1 MLSPN
6 QAPAPLPSEDVHT
19 SAVLGAIIDEA
30 PLKGFTLEWLINN
43 LPHRSFGAIMLL
55 LAIVAM
61 VPVVS
66 IAAGLLIAILAVQ
79 IVMGYKTPVFPQ
91 RLMKRPLP
99 TRYLLLDRSIATLGA
114 VGIELYPDFNVF
126 EVARPYARSLML
138 ERFAPERMARR
149 ARRDVVRYAQI
160 AREAPYQFHDFMEQ
174 IRDGQLEVGFVH
186 KGLDDFL
193 EHMQRIAN
201 RLVIALIVTGGLMGS
216 SLIGIFAK
224 GGPHILGVNV
234 ISIVG
239 FALSAVLGVW
249 LLASV
254 IRSGRL

>member
-6 QAPAPLPSEDVHT
+6 QAPALLPPEDVHT
-19 SAVLGAIIDEA
+19 STVLGAIIDEA

-99 TRYLLLDRSIATLGA
+99 TRYLL
-114 VGIELYPDFNVF
+114 P
-126 EVARPYARSLML
+126 
-138 ERFAPERMARR
+138 
-149 ARRDVVRYAQI
+149 
-160 AREAPYQFHDFMEQ
+160 
-174 IRDGQLEVGFVH
+174 
-186 KGLDDFL
+186 L
-193 EHMQRIAN
+193 EHYAIPLLT
-201 RLVIALIVTGGLMGS
+201 RLETAVRPRWPALVRASSRLTGVVILLLTFVLLTFPFPLSNIPPAAIIALIALAESERDGLLLS
-216 SLIGIFAK
+216 AALT
-224 GGPHILGVNV
+224 LGVV
-234 ISIVG
+234 LLVLV
-239 FALSAVLGVW
+239 FAAVLGLIDGAEW
-249 LLASV
+249 ILRFL
-254 IRSGRL
+254 

>member
-6 QAPAPLPSEDVHT
+6 QAPVPPPSEDVHT

-99 TRYLLLDRSIATLGA
+99 TRYLLSLEHYAIPLLTRLETAVRPRWPALVRASSRLTGVVILLLTFVLLTFPFPLSNIPPAAIIALIALAESERDGLLLYAALTLGA
-114 VGIELYPDFNVF
+114 VLLVLVF
-126 EVARPYARSLML
+126 A
-138 ERFAPERMARR
+138 
-149 ARRDVVRYAQI
+149 
-160 AREAPYQFHDFMEQ
+160 
-174 IRDGQLEVGFVH
+174 
-186 KGLDDFL
+186 
-193 EHMQRIAN
+193 
-201 RLVIALIVTGGLMGS
+201 
-216 SLIGIFAK
+216 
-224 GGPHILGVNV
+224 
-234 ISIVG
+234 
-239 FALSAVLGVW
+239 AVLGLIDGAEW
-249 LLASV
+249 ILRFL
-254 IRSGRL
+254 

>member
-6 QAPAPLPSEDVHT
+6 QAPAPLPTEDVHT
-19 SAVLGAIIDEA
+19 STVLGAIIDEA

-99 TRYLLLDRSIATLGA
+99 TRYLLPLEHYAIPLLTRLETAVRPRWPALVRASSRLTGVVILLLTFVLLTFPFPLSNIPPAAIIALIALAESERDGLLLSAALTLGA
-114 VGIELYPDFNVF
+114 VLLVLVF
-126 EVARPYARSLML
+126 A
-138 ERFAPERMARR
+138 
-149 ARRDVVRYAQI
+149 
-160 AREAPYQFHDFMEQ
+160 
-174 IRDGQLEVGFVH
+174 
-186 KGLDDFL
+186 
-193 EHMQRIAN
+193 
-201 RLVIALIVTGGLMGS
+201 
-216 SLIGIFAK
+216 
-224 GGPHILGVNV
+224 
-234 ISIVG
+234 
-239 FALSAVLGVW
+239 AVLGLIDGAEW
-249 LLASV
+249 ILRFL
-254 IRSGRL
+254 

>member
-99 TRYLLLDRSIATLGA
+99 THYLL
-114 VGIELYPDFNVF
+114 P
-126 EVARPYARSLML
+126 
-138 ERFAPERMARR
+138 
-149 ARRDVVRYAQI
+149 
-160 AREAPYQFHDFMEQ
+160 
-174 IRDGQLEVGFVH
+174 
-186 KGLDDFL
+186 L
-193 EHMQRIAN
+193 EHYAIPLLT
-201 RLVIALIVTGGLMGS
+201 RLETAVRPRWPALVSASSRLTGVVILLLTFVLLTFPFPLSNIPPAAIIALIALAESERDGLLLS
-216 SLIGIFAK
+216 AALT
-224 GGPHILGVNV
+224 LGVV
-234 ISIVG
+234 LLVLV
-239 FALSAVLGVW
+239 FAAVLGLIDGAEW
-249 LLASV
+249 ILRFL
-254 IRSGRL
+254 

>member
-19 SAVLGAIIDEA
+19 SAVLGAVIDEA

-99 TRYLLLDRSIATLGA
+99 TRYLLPLEHYAIPLLTRLETAVRPRWPALVRASSRLTGVVILLLTFVLLTFPFPLSNIPPAAIIALIALAESERDGLLLSAALTLGA
-114 VGIELYPDFNVF
+114 VLLVLVF
-126 EVARPYARSLML
+126 A
-138 ERFAPERMARR
+138 
-149 ARRDVVRYAQI
+149 
-160 AREAPYQFHDFMEQ
+160 
-174 IRDGQLEVGFVH
+174 
-186 KGLDDFL
+186 
-193 EHMQRIAN
+193 
-201 RLVIALIVTGGLMGS
+201 
-216 SLIGIFAK
+216 
-224 GGPHILGVNV
+224 
-234 ISIVG
+234 
-239 FALSAVLGVW
+239 AVLGLIDGAEW
-249 LLASV
+249 ILRFL
-254 IRSGRL
+254 

>member
-99 TRYLLLDRSIATLGA
+99 TRYLLPLEHYAIPLLTRLETAVRPRWPAFVRASSRLTGAVILLLTFVLLTFPFPLSNIPPAAIIALIALAESERDGLLLTAALTLGA
-114 VGIELYPDFNVF
+114 VLLVLVF
-126 EVARPYARSLML
+126 A
-138 ERFAPERMARR
+138 
-149 ARRDVVRYAQI
+149 
-160 AREAPYQFHDFMEQ
+160 
-174 IRDGQLEVGFVH
+174 
-186 KGLDDFL
+186 
-193 EHMQRIAN
+193 
-201 RLVIALIVTGGLMGS
+201 
-216 SLIGIFAK
+216 
-224 GGPHILGVNV
+224 
-234 ISIVG
+234 
-239 FALSAVLGVW
+239 AVLGLIDGAEW
-249 LLASV
+249 ILRFL
-254 IRSGRL
+254 

>member
-91 RLMKRPLP
+91 QLMKRPLP
-99 TRYLLLDRSIATLGA
+99 TRYLLPLEHYAIPLLTRLETAVRPRWPALVRAASRLTGVVILLLTFVLLTFPFPLSNIPPAAIIALIALAESERDGVLLTAALTLGA
-114 VGIELYPDFNVF
+114 VLLVLVF
-126 EVARPYARSLML
+126 A
-138 ERFAPERMARR
+138 
-149 ARRDVVRYAQI
+149 
-160 AREAPYQFHDFMEQ
+160 
-174 IRDGQLEVGFVH
+174 
-186 KGLDDFL
+186 
-193 EHMQRIAN
+193 
-201 RLVIALIVTGGLMGS
+201 
-216 SLIGIFAK
+216 
-224 GGPHILGVNV
+224 
-234 ISIVG
+234 
-239 FALSAVLGVW
+239 AVLGLIDGAEW
-249 LLASV
+249 ILRFL
-254 IRSGRL
+254 

>member
-30 PLKGFTLEWLINN
+30 PLKGFTLEWLINY

-99 TRYLLLDRSIATLGA
+99 TRYLLPLEHYAIPLLTRLETAVRPRWPALVRASSRLTGVVILLLTFVLLTFPFPLSNIPPAAVIALIALAESERDGLLLSAALTLGA
-114 VGIELYPDFNVF
+114 VLLVLVF
-126 EVARPYARSLML
+126 A
-138 ERFAPERMARR
+138 
-149 ARRDVVRYAQI
+149 
-160 AREAPYQFHDFMEQ
+160 
-174 IRDGQLEVGFVH
+174 
-186 KGLDDFL
+186 
-193 EHMQRIAN
+193 
-201 RLVIALIVTGGLMGS
+201 
-216 SLIGIFAK
+216 
-224 GGPHILGVNV
+224 
-234 ISIVG
+234 
-239 FALSAVLGVW
+239 AVLG
-249 LLASV
+249 LIDGAGSIL
-254 IRSGRL
+254 RFL

>member
-99 TRYLLLDRSIATLGA
+99 TRYLLPLEHYAIPLLTRLETAVRPRWPALVRASSRLTGVVILLLTFVLLTFPFPLSNIPPAAIIALIALAESERDGLLLSAALTLGA
-114 VGIELYPDFNVF
+114 VLLVLVF
-126 EVARPYARSLML
+126 A
-138 ERFAPERMARR
+138 
-149 ARRDVVRYAQI
+149 
-160 AREAPYQFHDFMEQ
+160 
-174 IRDGQLEVGFVH
+174 
-186 KGLDDFL
+186 
-193 EHMQRIAN
+193 
-201 RLVIALIVTGGLMGS
+201 
-216 SLIGIFAK
+216 
-224 GGPHILGVNV
+224 
-234 ISIVG
+234 
-239 FALSAVLGVW
+239 AVLGLIDGAEW
-249 LLASV
+249 ILQFL
-254 IRSGRL
+254 

>member
-99 TRYLLLDRSIATLGA
+99 TRYLLPLEHYAIPLLTRLETAVRPRWPALVRASSRLTGVVILLLTFVLLTFPFPLSNIPPAAIIALIALAESERDGLLLSAALTLGA
-114 VGIELYPDFNVF
+114 VLLVLVF
-126 EVARPYARSLML
+126 A
-138 ERFAPERMARR
+138 
-149 ARRDVVRYAQI
+149 
-160 AREAPYQFHDFMEQ
+160 
-174 IRDGQLEVGFVH
+174 
-186 KGLDDFL
+186 
-193 EHMQRIAN
+193 
-201 RLVIALIVTGGLMGS
+201 
-216 SLIGIFAK
+216 
-224 GGPHILGVNV
+224 
-234 ISIVG
+234 
-239 FALSAVLGVW
+239 AVLGLIDGAEW
-249 LLASV
+249 ILRFL
-254 IRSGRL
+254 

>member
-19 SAVLGAIIDEA
+19 SAVLGAVIDEA

-99 TRYLLLDRSIATLGA
+99 TRYLLPLEHYAIPLLTRLETAVRPRWPALVRASSRLTGVVILLLTFVLLTFPFPLSNIPPAAIIALIALAESERDGLLLTAALTLGA
-114 VGIELYPDFNVF
+114 VLLVLVF
-126 EVARPYARSLML
+126 A
-138 ERFAPERMARR
+138 
-149 ARRDVVRYAQI
+149 
-160 AREAPYQFHDFMEQ
+160 
-174 IRDGQLEVGFVH
+174 
-186 KGLDDFL
+186 
-193 EHMQRIAN
+193 
-201 RLVIALIVTGGLMGS
+201 
-216 SLIGIFAK
+216 
-224 GGPHILGVNV
+224 
-234 ISIVG
+234 
-239 FALSAVLGVW
+239 AVLGLIDGAEW
-249 LLASV
+249 ILRFL
-254 IRSGRL
+254 

>member
-99 TRYLLLDRSIATLGA
+99 TRYLLPLEHYAIPLLTRLETAVRPRWPALVRASSRLTGVVILLLTFVLLTFPFPLSNSPPAAIIALIALAESERDGLLLSAALTLGA
-114 VGIELYPDFNVF
+114 VLLVLVF
-126 EVARPYARSLML
+126 A
-138 ERFAPERMARR
+138 
-149 ARRDVVRYAQI
+149 
-160 AREAPYQFHDFMEQ
+160 
-174 IRDGQLEVGFVH
+174 
-186 KGLDDFL
+186 
-193 EHMQRIAN
+193 
-201 RLVIALIVTGGLMGS
+201 
-216 SLIGIFAK
+216 
-224 GGPHILGVNV
+224 
-234 ISIVG
+234 
-239 FALSAVLGVW
+239 AVLGLIDGAEW
-249 LLASV
+249 ILRFL
-254 IRSGRL
+254 

>member
-6 QAPAPLPSEDVHT
+6 QAPAPQPSEDVHT
-19 SAVLGAIIDEA
+19 SAVLGAVIDEA

-99 TRYLLLDRSIATLGA
+99 TRYLLPLEHYAIPLLTRLETAVRPRWPALVRASSRLTGVVILLLTFVLLTFPFPLSNIPPAAIIALIALAESERDGLLLSAALTLGA
-114 VGIELYPDFNVF
+114 VLLVLVF
-126 EVARPYARSLML
+126 A
-138 ERFAPERMARR
+138 
-149 ARRDVVRYAQI
+149 
-160 AREAPYQFHDFMEQ
+160 
-174 IRDGQLEVGFVH
+174 
-186 KGLDDFL
+186 
-193 EHMQRIAN
+193 
-201 RLVIALIVTGGLMGS
+201 
-216 SLIGIFAK
+216 
-224 GGPHILGVNV
+224 
-234 ISIVG
+234 
-239 FALSAVLGVW
+239 AVLGLIDGAEW
-249 LLASV
+249 ILRFL
-254 IRSGRL
+254 

>member
-6 QAPAPLPSEDVHT
+6 QAPAPLPAEDVHT
-19 SAVLGAIIDEA
+19 STVLGAIIDEA

-99 TRYLLLDRSIATLGA
+99 TRYLLPLEHYAIPLLTRLETAVRPRWPALVRASSRLTGVVILLLTFVLLTFPFPLSNIPPAAIIALIALAESERDGLLLSAALTLGA
-114 VGIELYPDFNVF
+114 VLLVLVF
-126 EVARPYARSLML
+126 A
-138 ERFAPERMARR
+138 
-149 ARRDVVRYAQI
+149 
-160 AREAPYQFHDFMEQ
+160 
-174 IRDGQLEVGFVH
+174 
-186 KGLDDFL
+186 
-193 EHMQRIAN
+193 
-201 RLVIALIVTGGLMGS
+201 
-216 SLIGIFAK
+216 
-224 GGPHILGVNV
+224 
-234 ISIVG
+234 
-239 FALSAVLGVW
+239 AVLGLIDGAEW
-249 LLASV
+249 ILRFL
-254 IRSGRL
+254 